1 MKRSLSAPCLA
12 ESRAGNGIKKSK
24 EESAREPTG
33 REYLQLALARVLELQ
48 RQVKEETY
56 TTDSTSDLG
65 ESDSDEDV
73 MKEVLMKVF
82 KDLPGS
88 SSSVA
93 SIINRA
99 TRPQPP
105 ELRQIRDKRVQL
117 SGYDTCR
124 RVALD
129 FMNTVVKNT
138 PITEGDYERFETGM
152 FSMTEGKTAGR
163 KTGLTDNRGGQ
174 STGNWRGGNSG
185 INGRFSHIQNPK
197 CCKQSTST
205 SIRRHE
211 RNVDKT
217 SQNNGSSQTY
227 QQGFPNSTRSL
238 LNLSLQRETDN
249 ESVLSR
255 DYQIRVRMLKG
266 LDLHLANRQRDFTAR
281 LMRQ

>member
-12 ESRAGNGIKKSK
+12 EGGAGNGIKKAK

-48 RQVKEETY
+48 RQVKEDTY

-73 MKEVLMKVF
+73 MKEVLIKVF

-93 SIINRA
+93 SVINRA

-138 PITEGDYERFETGM
+138 PVTESDYERFEIGM
-152 FSMTEGKTAGR
+152 FSMAEGRTAGR
-163 KTGLTDNRGGQ
+163 KIGLTNNRGGQ
-174 STGNWRGGNSG
+174 STGNSKGGNPE
-185 INGRFSHIQNPK
+185 INGRFSQVQNPSY
-197 CCKQSTST
+197 CKQSAS
-205 SIRRHE
+205 SSARRNE
-211 RNVDKT
+211 RNVDQT
-217 SQNNGSSQTY
+217 SQNNGNGQTY
-227 QQGFPNSTRSL
+227 LRGFPNSTGSL
-238 LNLSLQRETDN
+238 VNLSLERETNN

-266 LDLHLANRQRDFTAR
+266 LDLHLANRQRDFTVR